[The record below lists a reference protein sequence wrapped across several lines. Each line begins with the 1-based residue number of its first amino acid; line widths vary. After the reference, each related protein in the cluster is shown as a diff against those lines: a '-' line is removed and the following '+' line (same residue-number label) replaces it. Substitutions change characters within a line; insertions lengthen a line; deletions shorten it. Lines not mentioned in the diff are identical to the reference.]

1 MSLIKCRRCGEMF
14 SDSYKTCPFCEED
27 DAYYGGRVK
36 KRRSRRAEA
45 PRRKA
50 PSILGPVVV
59 LVLIL
64 LVLLVVWLLFG
75 EKIKTAIVGEKPPIT
90 DVTPTPDPVT
100 PDPVTPAATISL
112 NRAVLAL
119 DVGEKET
126 LKVNEE
132 TEETCTWNS
141 SDPTV
146 ATVSDSGEVTALA
159 AGNAV
164 ITAKVG
170 DAEATCSLT
179 VKDAGDST
187 TTPDNNTT
195 KPNDNTTKPNNNTST
210 TVDVSKLVI
219 TATSE
224 YGYTGELAAT
234 GEPGEF
240 EMTTTKGEV
249 WTLGVKG
256 TTAAVKWSIDGDSSG
271 VCTLEGDK
279 LTVTGTT
286 SGRYATVVGTVGGGT
301 IKAYIRIR

>member
-27 DAYYGGRVK
+27 DAYYGGRVR

-100 PDPVTPAATISL
+100 PDPVTPAATIS
-112 NRAVLAL
+112 
-119 DVGEKET
+119 
-126 LKVNEE
+126 
-132 TEETCTWNS
+132 EETCTWSS

-195 KPNDNTTKPNNNTST
+195 TPDNNTKPNNNTST

>member
-27 DAYYGGRVK
+27 DAYYGGRVR

-75 EKIKTAIVGEKPPIT
+75 EKIKDAIGGEKPPVEN
-90 DVTPTPDPVT
+90 VTPTPDPDVV
-100 PDPVTPAATISL
+100 DPAEPADTISL

-119 DVGEKET
+119 DVDEKAA

-132 TEETCTWNS
+132 TEETCSWS
-141 SDPTV
+141 SSNPTV

-170 DAEATCSLT
+170 DAEATCSVT
-179 VKDAGDST
+179 VKAAGDST
-187 TTPDNNTT
+187 APDNNTT
-195 KPNDNTTKPNNNTST
+195 KPDNNTTK
-210 TVDVSKLVI
+210 VDVSKLVI

-224 YGYTGELAAT
+224 FDYTGELAAT
-234 GEPGEF
+234 GETGEF
-240 EMTTTKGEV
+240 EMTAKQGEV
-249 WTLGVKG
+249 WTLRAKVKG
-256 TTAAVKWSIDGDSSG
+256 TDTTASVKWSIDGGSSG

-279 LTVTGTT
+279 ITVTGTT
-286 SGRYATVVGTVGGGT
+286 SGRYATITGTVSGGGT